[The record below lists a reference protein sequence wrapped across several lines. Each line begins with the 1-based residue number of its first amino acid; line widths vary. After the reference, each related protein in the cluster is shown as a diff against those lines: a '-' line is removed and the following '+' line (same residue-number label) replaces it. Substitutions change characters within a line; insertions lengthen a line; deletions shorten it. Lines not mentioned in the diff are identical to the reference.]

1 MRHATFLIFALFA
14 TFAIGN
20 VQAQTYPAKP
30 VRLIAPFPAGG
41 GTDILARMIAR
52 KLGEDLSQSFIVDNR
67 TGAAGIIGTEAVA
80 RAAPDGYTLL
90 MGTTGTQT
98 TNPAVFAKLPYDPV
112 KDFAPVSLVGNAPFV
127 LVVHPSIPVNSLRE
141 LIALAKAKP
150 DTLTYSSSGIG
161 GIAHLG
167 FVALNTAAG
176 TRMIHVPYKGSP
188 LQTQAAVAGE
198 VALAFDSIPVTQPFI
213 KSGRV
218 RALGIGS
225 PKRSALLPDV
235 PSVAEA
241 GLPGYELASWYAI
254 FAPAATP
261 PDLIRTLNRAI
272 SKGLEG
278 NAMRDQFATLGAEPV
293 GGSPEELAAT
303 VQKDLRKWAKVAR
316 DGGVKPE

>member
-1 MRHATFLIFALFA
+1 MRRVAIIVFTLAAALVA
-14 TFAIGN
+14 A
-20 VQAQTYPAKP
+20 QANAQSYPAKP

-41 GTDILARMIAR
+41 GTDIVARLIAR
-52 KLGEDLSQSFIVDNR
+52 KLGEDLAQSFIVDNR
-67 TGAAGIIGTEAVA
+67 TGAAGIIGCEAVA

-90 MGTTGTQT
+90 MGTTGTHT

-112 KDFAPVSLVGNAPFV
+112 KDFAPVSLVAEAPFV
-127 LVVHPSIPVNSLRE
+127 LVVHPSVPAKSLRE
-141 LIALAKAKP
+141 LIALAKAHP
-150 DTLTYSSSGIG
+150 DSLTYSSSGIG

-167 FVALNTAAG
+167 FVLLNNMAG
-176 TRMIHVPYKGSP
+176 TRMVHVPYKGSP

-198 VALAFDSIPVTQPFI
+198 VAIAFDSIPVTQPFI
-213 KSGRV
+213 KAGRV

-225 PKRSALLPDV
+225 AKRSALLPDV

-241 GLPGYELASWYAI
+241 GLPGYELASWYAV
-254 FAPAATP
+254 FAPANTP
-261 PDLIRTLNRAI
+261 ADIVRTLNRAI

-278 NAMRDQFATLGAEPV
+278 GAMRDQFATLGAEPV
-293 GGSPEELAAT
+293 GGAPEELAAV